1 MGEAVRQTVGIN
13 NFVYIIKH
21 DCVLFEFRI
30 LCFVEFGWSIIGDSM
45 QFKRNVISNLSI
57 DETVFERAT
66 ALMVSIFA
74 SDKMIFGFW

>member
-1 MGEAVRQTVGIN
+1 
-13 NFVYIIKH
+13 
-21 DCVLFEFRI
+21 
-30 LCFVEFGWSIIGDSM
+30 M

-74 SDKMIFGFW
+74 SDKMIFGF